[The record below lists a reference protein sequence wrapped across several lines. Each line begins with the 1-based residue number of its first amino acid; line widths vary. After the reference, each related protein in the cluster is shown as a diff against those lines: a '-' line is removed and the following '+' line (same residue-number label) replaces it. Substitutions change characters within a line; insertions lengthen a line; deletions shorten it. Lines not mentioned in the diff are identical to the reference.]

1 MVMAEANE
9 KQLDQ
14 EVRDMFREFDTDGYL
29 PVDHQAIT
37 FDELF
42 TDRLTMTTVVQNGI
56 PYRLFEKIQRV
67 SPFNEQDWA
76 TFLELST
83 KTLNRYKMEN
93 RYFKTLHSEKIME
106 LAEVA
111 KEGVAVFGDIERF
124 KQWLLTP
131 NFALGNRKP
140 QELLKDSY
148 GQDLVMAELT
158 HIEHGIFV

>member
-1 MVMAEANE
+1 
-9 KQLDQ
+9 
-14 EVRDMFREFDTDGYL
+14 
-29 PVDHQAIT
+29 
-37 FDELF
+37 
-42 TDRLTMTTVVQNGI
+42 MTTVVQNGI
-56 PYRLFEKIQRV
+56 PYRLFEEIQRA
-67 SPFNEQDWA
+67 SPFDEQDWA
-76 TFLELST
+76 VFLELST

-148 GQDLVMAELT
+148 GQGLVMAELT
-158 HIEHGIFV
+158 QIENGIFV